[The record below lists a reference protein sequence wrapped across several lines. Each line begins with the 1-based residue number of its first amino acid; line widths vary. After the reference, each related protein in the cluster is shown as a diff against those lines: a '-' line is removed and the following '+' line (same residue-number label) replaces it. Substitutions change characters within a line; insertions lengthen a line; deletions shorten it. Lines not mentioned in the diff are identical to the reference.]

1 MQHGIAVC
9 RRRFRGAIHRAGA
22 GAWRAHA
29 DFQSKDAERTRRHCD
44 QEATSCGTLMDGGS
58 GGCRT
63 KPLASDLSCF
73 EHQSIIFSIGW
84 VSQPEGARKE
94 VFAGG
99 RLDPQ
104 GNYGTPTRVQ
114 RQNVPS
120 VLRQQLTLLLCTRI
134 REVGSEPEEQ
144 AAAQHHS

>member
-1 MQHGIAVC
+1 MVVVV
-9 RRRFRGAIHRAGA
+9 GA
-22 GAWRAHA
+22 GPNLQH
-29 DFQSKDAERTRRHCD
+29 Q
-44 QEATSCGTLMDGGS
+44 TSVLLNTNPS
-58 GGCRT
+58 SS
-63 KPLASDLSCF
+63 PLVGF
-73 EHQSIIFSIGW
+73 
-84 VSQPEGARKE
+84 QPEGARKE